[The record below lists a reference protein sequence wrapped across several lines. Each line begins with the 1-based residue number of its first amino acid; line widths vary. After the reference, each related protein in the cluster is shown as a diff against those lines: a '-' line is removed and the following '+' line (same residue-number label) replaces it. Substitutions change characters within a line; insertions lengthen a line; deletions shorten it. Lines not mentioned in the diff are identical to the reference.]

1 MSNHITIEL
10 CAEDRARLDRLA
22 EALERR
28 ACDRCVSS
36 ALKIMDDVQ
45 KQAEPD
51 PIRQQLAEV
60 LARDK
65 ERTETPQEPAQEPAE
80 ATEIETPATTPAEDE
95 SPAEKPQDSEEAP
108 AVTVDHIRQKYVAMV
123 ASGKKDEARDIIKSY
138 NVAKISDIPA
148 DKCAEVLAKLNA
160 LEG

>member
-22 EALERR
+22 EALERQN
-28 ACDRCVSS
+28 CSSCVSS
-36 ALKIMDDVQ
+36 ALKIRNDTP

-51 PIRQQLAEV
+51 PA
-60 LARDK
+60 
-65 ERTETPQEPAQEPAE
+65 PQEHTEAKAETNEVTEAPQEPAE
-80 ATEIETPATTPAEDE
+80 ATEAETPATTQAEDE
-95 SPAEKPQDSEEAP
+95 SPAEKPQASETGP
-108 AVTVDHIRQKYVAMV
+108 AVTVDDIRQKYVALV
-123 ASGKKDEARDIIKSY
+123 ASGKKDEARDTIKSY

-148 DKCAEVLAKLNA
+148 DKCAEVLAKLSA